1 MRCARRGQIGWSGA
15 PFYGTDLPEA
25 APHLDLFD
33 VIQVAYSVLDQRQVR
48 VLPLARAKNVGVV
61 ARSVLL
67 KGVLTTRGD
76 HLPAHLAWLR
86 NRSRR
91 FRFRLRETG
100 VDVTPAQGA
109 IAFALAQPL
118 IDTVLVGASSQ
129 AELTEDLGALDV
141 HLTPQVLA
149 AWQSLAVDDAALL
162 NPSTWG
168 IP

>member
-1 MRCARRGQIGWSGA
+1 MRRDHAHLLLY
-15 PFYGTDLPEA
+15 PLPSSS
-25 APHLDLFD
+25 PQPSSF
-33 VIQVAYSVLDQRQVR
+33 
-48 VLPLARAKNVGVV
+48 
-61 ARSVLL
+61 
-67 KGVLTTRGD
+67 
-76 HLPAHLAWLR
+76 LPAHLAPLR

-91 FRFRLRETG
+91 FRARLRETG

-129 AELTEDLGALDV
+129 AELEEDLGALDV
-141 HLTPQVLA
+141 HLTPQVLS
-149 AWQSLAVDDAALL
+149 AWQGLAVDDAALL